1 MAFKLRNVLYKN
13 LILKK
18 KNTQLYTINKIKNLW
33 SEISN
38 YGIDDNISYIERIRI
53 RVLNQAIII
62 VAVIQSSI
70 TISNLYTFQIEGIL
84 AGLSILSSLFVL
96 LYLNKNKKH
105 HVSRLILNLLMPLI
119 IFAIGIVYGGEAGT
133 QYNFFIFILTSFFF
147 QKRLKTK
154 LLLAFLNFGL
164 YLILVYYWENYDT
177 LLSSDL
183 LIFIETVTFVIV
195 STSIATTIHIFL
207 TEIERYN
214 KANKKLLQTLEDKNN
229 RLQAANEELERFAYI
244 ASHDLKT
251 PLRTIISFTGL
262 LERDFKR
269 NRLDSFPDYFAYVKE
284 GAKQMNSLITSTLE
298 YSRVNHEVD
307 IENKEIDLNRVV
319 EKIATNL
326 LQTYDEN
333 TSIQK
338 ENLPTI
344 LAEEGQMT
352 LLFQNLIENGLKY
365 NQSANKI
372 IKITSK
378 KTPNNIQITVKDNGI
393 GIHEKYHEQ
402 IFSMFKR
409 LHTNHT
415 YEGTGL
421 GLAICKKI
429 VDRMDGQISVASEE
443 GKGTSFFIEL
453 PNIGRIRN

>member
-1 MAFKLRNVLYKN
+1 MEHNRKQPF
-13 LILKK
+13 
-18 KNTQLYTINKIKNLW
+18 TINRIKNLW
-33 SEISN
+33 IEISN
-38 YGIDDNISYIERIRI
+38 YGIDDNFSYIERIRI

-62 VAVIQSSI
+62 VALIQSSI
-70 TISNLYTFQIEGIL
+70 SISHLYPFQLG
-84 AGLSILSSLFVL
+84 GLLPGLVILSSLFFL
-96 LYLNKNKKH
+96 LYLNKKKKH
-105 HVSRLILNLLMPLI
+105 HISRLILNLLMPLI
-119 IFAIGIVYGGEAGT
+119 IFAIGIAYGGDAGT
-133 QYNFFIFILTSFFF
+133 QYNFFIFILTAFFF
-147 QKRLKTK
+147 HKELTTK

-164 YLILVYYWENYDT
+164 YLVLVYYWENYGN

-183 LIFIETVTFVIV
+183 LVFIETITFVIV
-195 STSIATTIHIFL
+195 ATAIATTIHIFL

-214 KANKKLLQTLEDKNN
+214 KTNKKLLQTLEDKNN

-262 LERDFKR
+262 LERDFKK
-269 NRLDSFPDYFAYVKE
+269 NNLDSFPDYFAYVKE

-307 IENKEIDLNRVV
+307 IENKEIDLNTIV
-319 EKIATNL
+319 EKIAANL

-429 VDRMDGQISVASEE
+429 VDRMDGQISVTSEE

-453 PNIGRIRN
+453 PNL

>member
-1 MAFKLRNVLYKN
+1 MENRIFRLLVCVDSWYLW
-13 LILKK
+13 
-18 KNTQLYTINKIKNLW
+18 KI
-33 SEISN
+33 EIT
-38 YGIDDNISYIERIRI
+38 EK
-53 RVLNQAIII
+53 
-62 VAVIQSSI
+62 
-70 TISNLYTFQIEGIL
+70 
-84 AGLSILSSLFVL
+84 SLE
-96 LYLNKNKKH
+96 K
-105 HVSRLILNLLMPLI
+105 
-119 IFAIGIVYGGEAGT
+119 
-133 QYNFFIFILTSFFF
+133 
-147 QKRLKTK
+147 
-154 LLLAFLNFGL
+154 
-164 YLILVYYWENYDT
+164 YWENYGN

-183 LIFIETVTFVIV
+183 LVFIETITFVIV
-195 STSIATTIHIFL
+195 ATAIATTIHIFL

-214 KANKKLLQTLEDKNN
+214 KTNKKLLQTLEDKNN

-307 IENKEIDLNRVV
+307 IENKEIDLNTIV
-319 EKIATNL
+319 EKIAANL

-429 VDRMDGQISVASEE
+429 VDRMDGQISVTSEE

-453 PNIGRIRN
+453 PNIS